1 MHLLHKWFVGYK
13 RKPKRELNQY
23 ERAALPSE
31 GQVVPA
37 SAVPFY
43 VQEAMKRHAEEKL
56 RAR

>member
-13 RKPKRELNQY
+13 RKPKMELNKY
-23 ERAALPSE
+23 EHAAMSE
-31 GQVVPA
+31 GLVIPA